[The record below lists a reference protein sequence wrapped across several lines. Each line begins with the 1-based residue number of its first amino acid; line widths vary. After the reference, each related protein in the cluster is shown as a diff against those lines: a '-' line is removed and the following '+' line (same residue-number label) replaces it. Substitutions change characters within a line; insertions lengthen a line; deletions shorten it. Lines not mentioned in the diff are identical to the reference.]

1 MPLEGILFSLFLSL
15 AAPYSAP
22 ENPVTMSK
30 ADLSERF
37 LLQVSY
43 EQKKGREDFM
53 TSRSRIVDFKRQGN
67 VLQMVEEA
75 RDSATRPHLLAA
87 IPIRSETAQALT
99 VDFNAGFDRVFRE

>member
-1 MPLEGILFSLFLSL
+1 MPLEGILFALFLSL
-15 AAPYSAP
+15 APYP
-22 ENPVTMSK
+22 PPQNPVTISK
-30 ADLSERF
+30 ADLNERF

-75 RDSATRPHLLAA
+75 GRQTRP
-87 IPIRSETAQALT
+87 
-99 VDFNAGFDRVFRE
+99 